1 MSPRFIAEPPLPVH
15 RGSLRKHLR
24 QMLLRLWFIVW
35 QIVVPF
41 KSRPEEIDAFPEP
54 TAEVSDA
61 HVEQCQWIFDQAEER
76 RVHLEQK
83 AQSTFGLMV
92 FLVPLLASLFVFIIT
107 RATTS
112 GASIRAVAIGLLVI
126 SAVLLLLGFISAVRA
141 VAVKT
146 IETLY
151 LHSVIDEAG
160 QFREYKKAFH
170 AQGLL
175 YCAAMNQAMNDHLA
189 QFVKG
194 AHILTAAAVIT
205 LVVASVPTGVMLSS
219 LPSSSPT
226 QTKIVGPVD
235 VSSPELT
242 GVRDDIANLKKDIG
256 KLSNSNSTDD
266 GLKKL
271 EERVAKLEAKL
282 REMQKAMPARPGKK
296 GDATPPGRESLNR

>member
-1 MSPRFIAEPPLPVH
+1 
-15 RGSLRKHLR
+15 
-24 QMLLRLWFIVW
+24 MLVRLGIVVW

-41 KSRPEEIDAFPEP
+41 NSRPEEIDPLPEP

-92 FLVPLLASLFVFIIT
+92 FLVPLVASLFVFIIS

-112 GASIRAVAIGLLVI
+112 DTSIRAVAIGLLVI
-126 SAVLLLLGFISAVRA
+126 SVVLLLLGFISAARA

-160 QFREYKKAFH
+160 QFRQYNKAFH
-170 AQGLL
+170 ARGLL
-175 YCAAMNQAMNDHLA
+175 YCAAMNEAMNDHLA

-194 AHILTAAAVIT
+194 AHVLTAAAVIT
-205 LVVASVPTGVMLSS
+205 VVVASVPTGVILSS
-219 LPSSSPT
+219 LPSSPPT
-226 QTKIVGPVD
+226 QTKIVEPAD

-242 GVRDDIANLKKDIG
+242 EVRDDVANLKKDIG
-256 KLSNSNSTDD
+256 KLSNRRATEER
-266 GLKKL
+266 LKRL
-271 EERVAKLEAKL
+271 EERVEKIEAKL
-282 REMQKAMPARPGKK
+282 REMQKAMPVRPRKK
-296 GDATPPGRESLNR
+296 GDVAPPARGSLNR

>member
-1 MSPRFIAEPPLPVH
+1 
-15 RGSLRKHLR
+15 
-24 QMLLRLWFIVW
+24 ML
-35 QIVVPF
+35 
-41 KSRPEEIDAFPEP
+41 
-54 TAEVSDA
+54 
-61 HVEQCQWIFDQAEER
+61 
-76 RVHLEQK
+76 
-83 AQSTFGLMV
+83 
-92 FLVPLLASLFVFIIT
+92 FLVPLLASLFVFIIS

-112 GASIRAVAIGLLVI
+112 GTSIRVVAIGLLVI

-146 IETLY
+146 TETLY

-160 QFREYKKAFH
+160 HFREYNNAFH
-170 AQGLL
+170 ARGLL
-175 YCAAMNQAMNDHLA
+175 YCAAMNEAMNDHLA

-242 GVRDDIANLKKDIG
+242 GVRDDTLRIA
-256 KLSNSNSTDD
+256 SD
-266 GLKKL
+266 GVLG
-271 EERVAKLEAKL
+271 
-282 REMQKAMPARPGKK
+282 PH
-296 GDATPPGRESLNR
+296 

>member
-1 MSPRFIAEPPLPVH
+1 MTPRFIAEPPLSVKW
-15 RGSLRKHLR
+15 GSLRKHLR
-24 QMLLRLWFIVW
+24 QMLLRFWFIVW

-41 KSRPEEIDAFPEP
+41 NSRPEEVDTLPEP
-54 TAEVSDA
+54 KAEVSDA

-92 FLVPLLASLFVFIIT
+92 FLVPLLASLFVFIVS

-112 GASIRAVAIGLLVI
+112 SASIRAIAISLLVL

-160 QFREYKKAFH
+160 AFRKYNKAFH
-170 AQGLL
+170 ARGLL
-175 YCAAMNQAMNDHLA
+175 YCAAMNEAMNDHLA

-194 AHILTAAAVIT
+194 AHVLTAAAVLV

-226 QTKIVGPVD
+226 QTKIVGPVE
-235 VSSPELT
+235 VSSPDLT
-242 GVRDDIANLKKDIG
+242 AVHDDIANLKKDIG
-256 KLSNSNSTDD
+256 KLSDSKANEE
-266 GLKKL
+266 GLKRL
-271 EERVAKLEAKL
+271 EDRVAKLEARL
-282 REMQKAMPARPGKK
+282 REMQKPTPARPSKK
-296 GDATPPGRESLNR
+296 K